1 MLLKP
6 AREWIRSAVTCV
18 AIALLGL
25 VVQAPTEAA
34 ERSAELRRF
43 EGKIRPLLVTRCGKC
58 HSGPKPK
65 GGLDL
70 SRVEGLM
77 SGGRSG
83 PIVVPGNPT
92 GSLLM
97 QVIRRRGKGRM
108 PPDAPLEE
116 SQILELVTWV
126 KNGAVVPGAD
136 DKGTRKTGSTITG
149 DDRDWWSFRSLD
161 PGRVPVTPGDQ
172 WSRTPIDRYIL
183 ARLTEEKLAP
193 SPEASR
199 RTWIRRATFDLW
211 GLPPTPEAVRA

>member
-1 MLLKP
+1 MVLKP
-6 AREWIRSAVTCV
+6 AREWIRSAAACV
-18 AIALLGL
+18 AVALLGL
-25 VVQAPTEAA
+25 VVQSPVEAA

-77 SGGRSG
+77 GGGRSG

-193 SPEASR
+193 SS
-199 RTWIRRATFDLW
+199 
-211 GLPPTPEAVRA
+211 